1 MPKTS
6 TSATSELARFR
17 RAVLRWYPVNGRHAL
32 PLRLTRDP
40 YAVLVS
46 EVMLQQTQ
54 VERVIPYYA
63 EWLQRWPAFPAL
75 AGATPAE
82 VIRAWR
88 GLGYNRRAVNL
99 HRLAIAVQR
108 AHGGLLPAEP
118 AVLQALPGI
127 GPYTA
132 AAVRSFARDERVA
145 VLDTN
150 IARLLARVF
159 AGVAIQREI
168 RPRDLRDLAESLL
181 PARDARDHNLA
192 LMDFGAMVCTARG
205 PRCQGCPVS
214 PSCAWRAA
222 GYPPGAAAA
231 RPAVAFE
238 DTPRFARGRIIDA
251 LRAGPATVDALAS
264 MLAPQHAARIDAYLA
279 ALEGDAL
286 AVRTAGR
293 VWALPPGS
301 A

>member
-6 TSATSELARFR
+6 TSATSDGARFR
-17 RAVLRWYPVNGRHAL
+17 RAVVRWYAANGRHAL
-32 PLRLTRDP
+32 PWRLTRDP

-63 EWLQRWPAFPAL
+63 EWLQRWPGFSAL

-99 HRLAIAVQR
+99 HRLAATIQR
-108 AHGGLLPAEP
+108 EHGGLLPADP
-118 AVLQALPGI
+118 ATLLALPGV

-132 AAVRSFARDERVA
+132 AAARSFARNQPVA

-159 AGVAIQREI
+159 AGVATQREI

-181 PARDARDHNLA
+181 PARNVRDHNLA
-192 LMDFGAMVCTARG
+192 LMDFGAMVCTARA
-205 PRCQGCPVS
+205 PRCQTCPVAA
-214 PSCAWRAA
+214 SCAWRAA
-222 GYPPGAAAA
+222 GYPSGATEA
-231 RPAVAFE
+231 RPAVAFA
-238 DTPRFARGRIIDA
+238 DTARFARGRIIDA

-264 MLAPQHAARIDAYLA
+264 MLAPQHAACIDAYLA
-279 ALEGDAL
+279 ALEDDAL
-286 AVRTAGR
+286 AVRTAGT

>member
-32 PLRLTRDP
+32 PWRLTRDP

-108 AHGGLLPAEP
+108 EHGGVLPPEP

-132 AAVRSFARDERVA
+132 AAVRSFARDEPVA

-150 IARLLARVF
+150 IARVLARF
-159 AGVAIQREI
+159 FHGAATQRQLP
-168 RPRDLRDLAESLL
+168 PRDLRGIAQSLL
-181 PARDARDHNLA
+181 PVRGARDHNLA
-192 LMDFGAMVCTARG
+192 LMDFGAMVCTARA

-222 GYPPGAAAA
+222 GYPPDAAAA

-251 LRAGPATVDALAS
+251 LRAGPATADVLAS
-264 MLAPQHAARIDAYLA
+264 MLPSHHAGRVEAYLA
-279 ALEGDAL
+279 SLERDAL
-286 AVRTAGR
+286 AVRLAGGK
-293 VWALPPGS
+293 WALPPGS